1 VDRERWFAAGRV
13 PELFPPAE
21 SPITY
26 GFAREESSPSPT
38 EAEWYVE
45 VDGERRGPLP
55 LARLR
60 SLIAA
65 GKVADDDL
73 VWRQGLRGWQPA
85 EEFPELFEETASQPS
100 AATYKRRKGN
110 DTGVWLHVLEAIRR
124 AVSEEDLERIC
135 RSSLT
140 FGRVS
145 MLVGAFAVGTYF
157 ACEAVVQ
164 NSLAAGGFAMLAT
177 FVLLALQ
184 YVGQRMGQA
193 AHHLAT
199 ASHYRLSSTAFPYSM
214 AVFLLTTGIF
224 VSALGVLSQI
234 GRMGAQSRV
243 YGTGNDVIP
252 IVISIVVGVE
262 FLLPF
267 LYAFHAALHPKWS
280 NVDCDVDVCAGEEG
294 IGCIAYILKIGL
306 RFAPIIYGVSAMLGA
321 LGSIAAVTLYAAG
334 GSLRSDSFAVL
345 FVSLISLVAAAL
357 SPSAWYL
364 TSAILSATLDFMA
377 PSLRTSSVAVQQKT

>member
-1 VDRERWFAAGRV
+1 
-13 PELFPPAE
+13 
-21 SPITY
+21 
-26 GFAREESSPSPT
+26 
-38 EAEWYVE
+38 
-45 VDGERRGPLP
+45 
-55 LARLR
+55 
-60 SLIAA
+60 
-65 GKVADDDL
+65 
-73 VWRQGLRGWQPA
+73 
-85 EEFPELFEETASQPS
+85 
-100 AATYKRRKGN
+100 
-110 DTGVWLHVLEAIRR
+110 
-124 AVSEEDLERIC
+124 
-135 RSSLT
+135 
-140 FGRVS
+140 
-145 MLVGAFAVGTYF
+145 
-157 ACEAVVQ
+157 
-164 NSLAAGGFAMLAT
+164 
-177 FVLLALQ
+177 LQ

-321 LGSIAAVTLYAAG
+321 LGSIAAVTL
-334 GSLRSDSFAVL
+334 RRRV
-345 FVSLISLVAAAL
+345 
-357 SPSAWYL
+357 P
-364 TSAILSATLDFMA
+364 
-377 PSLRTSSVAVQQKT
+377 PQ